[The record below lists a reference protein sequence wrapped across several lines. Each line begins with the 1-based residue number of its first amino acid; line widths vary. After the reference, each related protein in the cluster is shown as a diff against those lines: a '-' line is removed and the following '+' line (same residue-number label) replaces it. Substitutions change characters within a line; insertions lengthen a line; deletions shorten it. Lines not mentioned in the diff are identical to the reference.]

1 MTDLPNPTPYTDV
14 NLALQGFASF
24 LRAILG
30 DKITGMYLTGSLA
43 LGDFD
48 PDTSDIDFIVLTRS
62 PLSDD
67 ELEEIRNLH
76 TMFDRIGSAWTGRI
90 EANYITPDALV
101 PHPLSTAS
109 YPQVEKETPLFV
121 APLES
126 GWIFHL
132 YTLREHEAK
141 VFGADISALISPID
155 PDDMRRA
162 AAPVAETWLDQSQND
177 PTWIPWV
184 SEQKYQAFV
193 VLTLCRL
200 LYTLETGKVTS
211 KPAAAHWAVAALDPR
226 WASLI
231 ERALANQHAE
241 GQASDSEVAET
252 VEMVGDAVEK
262 FRTWR
267 AEMAGRDSC

>member
-1 MTDLPNPTPYTDV
+1 MTDLPQPTPYSDV

-30 DKITGMYLTGSLA
+30 DKIVGMYLTGSLA

-48 PDTSDIDFIVLTRS
+48 HDSSDIDFIVLTKA
-62 PLSDD
+62 PISDE
-67 ELEEIRNLH
+67 ELDEIRKLH
-76 TMFDRIGSAWTGRI
+76 TLFDNIGSAWTGRV
-90 EANYITPDALV
+90 EANYITPAALV
-101 PHPLSTAS
+101 SRPISAES

-132 YTLREHEAK
+132 YTLREHELA
-141 VFGADISALISPID
+141 VFGPSIRDMIDPID

-177 PTWIPWV
+177 PTWMPWV
-184 SEQKYQAFV
+184 SERKYQAFV

-200 LYTLETGKVTS
+200 LYTLETGGVAS
-211 KPAAAHWAVAALDPR
+211 KPGAARWVSASLDPR
-226 WASLI
+226 RTELV
-231 ERALANQHAE
+231 ERALLDQHAE
-241 GQASDSEVAET
+241 GQASPGAVAAT
-252 VEMVGDAVEK
+252 MEMLRYAAEK
-262 FRTWR
+262 FRNWR
-267 AEMAGRDSC
+267 EHTEAAN